1 MGEKHF
7 QNECYSQMASFVREI
22 LSAAGTLG
30 EKEDFAAK
38 TTKIQKKLND
48 LKSQLSVHI
57 TNRYGNFSTTLSNTT
72 NLTTQMERLAG
83 EVEALD
89 ATINK
94 HFRYR
99 PFRNSLPFSAY
110 QCFGSTSFFGVDP
123 DPKKI
128 QLLSVKDVILK
139 TNFFLV
145 NLWANYSCVLNKTV
159 ISFKKKIIFLVMVG
173 GWPDYIQVQIDT
185 YMTTRVNTLICG
197 HRAILPFFAIF
208 ILYTYTYIGTIF
220 ELIRPLSSWE
230 WRKKSLEFF
239 CLNLKKKY
247 P

>member
-1 MGEKHF
+1 
-7 QNECYSQMASFVREI
+7 MASFVREI

-99 PFRNSLPFSAY
+99 PFRNSLPFSVFRIHLIFW
-110 QCFGSTSFFGVDP
+110 CGSGPEKNS
-123 DPKKI
+123 
-128 QLLSVKDVILK
+128 
-139 TNFFLV
+139 
-145 NLWANYSCVLNKTV
+145 
-159 ISFKKKIIFLVMVG
+159 IIFCKR
-173 GWPDYIQVQIDT
+173 YDT
-185 YMTTRVNTLICG
+185 QND
-197 HRAILPFFAIF
+197 FFF
-208 ILYTYTYIGTIF
+208 
-220 ELIRPLSSWE
+220 SSFM
-230 WRKKSLEFF
+230 S
-239 CLNLKKKY
+239 
-247 P
+247 

>member
-1 MGEKHF
+1 
-7 QNECYSQMASFVREI
+7 MASFVREI

-110 QCFGSTSFFGVDP
+110 AYHCFGSTSFFGVDP

-128 QLLSVKDVILK
+128 QLFSVKDMILK
-139 TNFFLV
+139 TIFFSHH
-145 NLWANYSCVLNKTV
+145 LWANYSCVLNKTV
-159 ISFKKKIIFLVMVG
+159 ISFKKRLYSWSWWGDGQII
-173 GWPDYIQVQIDT
+173 YR
-185 YMTTRVNTLICG
+185 YR
-197 HRAILPFFAIF
+197 
-208 ILYTYTYIGTIF
+208 
-220 ELIRPLSSWE
+220 
-230 WRKKSLEFF
+230 
-239 CLNLKKKY
+239 
-247 P
+247 